1 MAEHAPPDSSTM
13 QAAVQPRRRSFF
25 AEAAAVL
32 IGGLVTIFPFATG
45 LLPIADPLRR
55 SAGKAKD
62 IRIASLDA
70 VPDDGIPRRFPV
82 ISDIVDAWTTLIDQ
96 PIGAVYLR
104 REKGSDQVEALNAT
118 CPHAGCMVGFEAKK
132 DLFVCPCHTS
142 AFDVD
147 GKRRLDISRVPPRDM
162 DSLVCHVRDGEVWVE
177 FENFLTGKEH
187 KIPRG

>member
-1 MAEHAPPDSSTM
+1 MAKHVPPDSSTM
-13 QAAVQPRRRSFF
+13 KAAVQPRRRSFF
-25 AEAAAVL
+25 AEASAVL

-45 LLPIADPLRR
+45 LLPIMDPLRR
-55 SAGKAKD
+55 SAVKAKD
-62 IRIASLDA
+62 IRIAPLDA

-82 ISDIVDAWTTLIDQ
+82 IADLVDAWTTSPGQ
-96 PIGAVYLR
+96 PIGSVYLR
-104 REKGSDQVEALNAT
+104 RAKGSETVEALNAI
-118 CPHAGCMVGFEAKK
+118 CPHAGCSVQFEAKK

-147 GKRRLDISRVPPRDM
+147 GKRRLDVSRVPPRDM
-162 DSLVCHVRDGEVWVE
+162 DNLVCHVRDGEVWVE